1 MAVHA
6 EPKVELVDLRTVQV
20 EEAVGVLARGMR
32 DNPIH
37 VAAFGSDPERRV
49 RILYRM
55 FSDLF
60 RVLKRWEA
68 VCALSDGTVVGVAG
82 RAEGGACMPGTV
94 EKLRLTPSLLSV
106 GPRTSL
112 RSARWMTAWANRDP
126 SEPHSHFGP
135 FAVDSHLQGQGI
147 GTVLLND
154 YCATLDAR
162 GTLGYLETDK
172 AENVTLYERHGFAV
186 VEQAEILGV
195 PNWFMR
201 REPRGS

>member
-1 MAVHA
+1 MALRS
-6 EPKVELVDLRTVQV
+6 ESKLELVDLGTVQLD
-20 EEAVGVLARGMR
+20 EAVGVLARGMR

-37 VAAFGSDPERRV
+37 VAAFGPDPERRV

-60 RVLKRWEA
+60 RVLKRWQA
-68 VCALSDGTVVGVAG
+68 VCALRDGDVVGVAG
-82 RAEGGACMPGTV
+82 RAEDGACMPNTV
-94 EKLRLTPSLLSV
+94 QKLRLAPGMLAV

-112 RSARWMTAWANRDP
+112 RTTRWMTAWASRDP

-135 FAVDSHLQGQGI
+135 LAVDTHLQGQGI
-147 GTVLLND
+147 GTALLGE
-154 YCATLDAR
+154 YCASLDAR
-162 GTLGYLETDK
+162 TTLGYLETDK
-172 AENVTLYERHGFAV
+172 PENVTLYERHGFAV
-186 VEQAEILGV
+186 VEQVDVLGV